1 MGYDLGNTFH
11 ELKPAMMMVLVQ
23 IVSAGVT
30 ILYKLASI
38 DGMSMKVMVA
48 YRYLI
53 ATAFL
58 SPLAFFLERKSRP
71 KLTWLVVFQAFLC
84 GLFGCSLGQ
93 NLYVAS
99 LNLTSTTF
107 ASAMSNLTPAITFI
121 MAGAFGLEKM
131 SMKTLGGKA
140 KVLGT
145 LVGIGGAMLL
155 TVYKGR
161 QINLWPTHMINV
173 HDDDHISHVAKSH
186 ILGSLLALCS
196 CFSFALW
203 LITQTKM
210 SEIYPCHY
218 SSTALMCMMASIQS
232 VIFAL
237 CMERDRSQWRLGLNI
252 RLLAVTY
259 SGIISSSLI
268 VSVTTWC
275 IHKRGPLFVSIFSPL
290 MLVVVALAGSF
301 LLNEKLHL
309 GCVLGAGLIVF
320 GLYLVLWGKSKE
332 MKGTLQL
339 MPTKSPKRSTETTD
353 NIITFPS
360 YNNNKLDATAFQP
373 EIDLTGSEA
382 RIDSNL
388 KERIVVSSLQVDH

>member
-1 MGYDLGNTFH
+1 MGYDLGNIFH
-11 ELKPAMMMVLVQ
+11 EWKPAMMMVLVQ

-30 ILYKLASI
+30 IFYKLASI

-121 MAGAFGLEKM
+121 MANAFRLEKM
-131 SMKTLGGKA
+131 TMKTLGGKA

-161 QINLWPTHMINV
+161 QINLWSTHMINA
-173 HDDDHISHVAKSH
+173 HDDHIRHVAKSH

-203 LITQTKM
+203 LIVQTKM

-237 CMERDRSQWRLGLNI
+237 CMEKDQAQWRLGFNI

-268 VSVTTWC
+268 VTLTTWC

-290 MLVVVALAGSF
+290 MLVVVALAGTF
-301 LLNEKLHL
+301 FLNEKLHL
-309 GCVLGAGLIVF
+309 GSVLGAGLIVS

-332 MKGTLQL
+332 MKETLQL
-339 MPTKSPKRSTETTD
+339 MPSKSPSRSTETID
-353 NIITFPS
+353 NIITFPT
-360 YNNNKLDATAFQP
+360 NDKKHDAVFQP
-373 EIDLTGSEA
+373 EIDLTCPEA
-382 RIDSNL
+382 NDFNL
-388 KERIVVSSLQVDH
+388 EERNAVVSLQVDH